1 MSITQRRG
9 VLCLLPKKND
19 PLLLKNW
26 RPIRLLNQD
35 YKLIA
40 KLIAERIKLCLDA
53 IIDIDQ
59 TGFIKGRY
67 IGQNITN
74 IIDIIHYCE
83 QHDKAGILIS
93 IDFEK
98 AFDKLEWSFIKKSL
112 NFFNFPEVIKNWV
125 NILYTEI
132 VSCVSNNGH
141 ASEYFS
147 IERGVRQGCPL
158 SPYLFIIAAE
168 TMALT
173 VSDKKMI
180 SLGSKWKERNL
191 RSSNTLMIPKSSQNS
206 MKCQFWKSLKY
217 LIILQLPLEWP

>member
-26 RPIRLLNQD
+26 RPISLFNQD

-40 KLIAERIKLCLDA
+40 KLIAKRIKLCLDA

-67 IGQNITN
+67 IGQNIRNT
-74 IIDIIHYCE
+74 IDIIHYCE
-83 QHDKAGILIS
+83 QQDKAGILIS

-98 AFDKLEWSFIKKSL
+98 ALDKLEWSFIKKSL
-112 NFFNFPEVIKNWV
+112 NFFWV

-132 VSCVSNNGH
+132 VSCVSNNGY
-141 ASEYFS
+141 ASEYSS
-147 IERGVRQGCPL
+147 IERGVRQGCLL
-158 SPYLFIIAAE
+158 SPYLFIITAE
-168 TMALT
+168 N
-173 VSDKKMI
+173 
-180 SLGSKWKERNL
+180 GSHCQTRKLYHWDQNERKG
-191 RSSNTLMIPKSSQNS
+191 I
-206 MKCQFWKSLKY
+206 
-217 LIILQLPLEWP
+217 